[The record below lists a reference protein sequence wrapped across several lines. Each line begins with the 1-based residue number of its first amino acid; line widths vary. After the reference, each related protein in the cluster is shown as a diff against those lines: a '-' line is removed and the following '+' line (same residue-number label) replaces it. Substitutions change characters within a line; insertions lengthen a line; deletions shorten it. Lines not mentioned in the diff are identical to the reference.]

1 MVKII
6 YFQPALVLKNK
17 IQGLIMNDKKRKNN
31 GFTIVEVI
39 ISVSIIF
46 ICMVGIMDA
55 FILGSYYKKSS
66 EEFTTA
72 SFLGQQVLE
81 SLLSSSFSDP
91 LDISGESFPEP
102 YNKYKYAI
110 KMTPFENSDDFVKI
124 TVYVST
130 PASKLR
136 RIVELS
142 ALKLIE

>member
-1 MVKII
+1 M
-6 YFQPALVLKNK
+6 
-17 IQGLIMNDKKRKNN
+17 
-31 GFTIVEVI
+31 EVI

-66 EEFTTA
+66 EEVTTA

-81 SLLSSSFSDP
+81 SLLSSSFSEP

-102 YNKYKYAI
+102 YDNYKYAV
-110 KMTPFENSDDFVKI
+110 KMTSFENSDDFVKI